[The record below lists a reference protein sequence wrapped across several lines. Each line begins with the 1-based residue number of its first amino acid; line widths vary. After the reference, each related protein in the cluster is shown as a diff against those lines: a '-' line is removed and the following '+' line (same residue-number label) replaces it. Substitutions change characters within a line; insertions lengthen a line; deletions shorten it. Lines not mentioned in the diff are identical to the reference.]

1 MSGRWHWRKEGG
13 ILNLRSLRIKYGGC
27 VSGVFWYVV
36 TNVCDMTCV
45 YVMSGGVKRVH
56 MTFVS
61 LVYSREHVVGTK
73 TKVNTAR
80 QARHFNHGYSSHQH
94 AQVASPGLLRLWNSW
109 KLKIDKSISTAWWKW
124 VSWRRRHRSS
134 SDSSDC
140 NINSQREE
148 NSISPR
154 I

>member
-1 MSGRWHWRKEGG
+1 MEAAWAGCSDMLWRMCATWH
-13 ILNLRSLRIKYGGC
+13 
-27 VSGVFWYVV
+27 
-36 TNVCDMTCV
+36 DV

-94 AQVASPGLLRLWNSW
+94 VQVASPGLLRLWNSW